1 MILGLSSKNR
11 SWQDAVAGVLTQR
24 GYHAVDLAEWRA
36 PLVAIE
42 PTPLAAR
49 WGDNWLIRLAA
60 EEIPELTNVIVLDL
74 HDGAEVDGMLDLQ
87 YRRSTPVRFLLMD
100 PPDGV
105 TEAVIAS
112 GLPYENWDPGGDVTS
127 EARVA
132 LAARRLP
139 MGPSRPSWDEY
150 FMRIARVVASRS
162 DCVRRQVA
170 AILVKDRRV
179 IGTGYNGT
187 PKGATNCSGGGCPRC
202 ASDAPSGTRL
212 DECLCLHAE
221 ENAILQA
228 AYHGTSVNGA
238 VLYCTASPCLL
249 CTKKI
254 INSGVVE
261 VVFDARYSIDQCS
274 MGLLD
279 ECGVTVRRYRPD
291 PRRPGEVDSTRE
303 G

>member
-1 MILGLSSKNR
+1 MILGLSSRDR
-11 SWQDAVAGVLTQR
+11 SWQDAVTAVLARR
-24 GYHAVDLAEWRA
+24 GYEAVDLAEWRA
-36 PLVAIE
+36 PVGGMDTAAC
-42 PTPLAAR
+42 AAR
-49 WGDNWLIRLAA
+49 WGGDWLIRLAA
-60 EEIPELTNVIVLDL
+60 EEIPTLANVVVLDL
-74 HDGAEVDGMLDLQ
+74 RDGAEIDGMVDLQ

-105 TEAVIAS
+105 AAAVQAA
-112 GLPYENWDPGGDVTS
+112 GLPHEEWEPGAEVAA
-127 EARVA
+127 EARI
-132 LAARRLP
+132 ARAVRSLP

-187 PKGATNCSGGGCPRC
+187 PRGAPNCSAVGCPRC

-228 AYHGTSVNGA
+228 AYHGTSVHGA
-238 VLYCTASPCLL
+238 ILYCTASPCLL

-254 INSGVVE
+254 INSGVLE
-261 VVFDARYSIDQCS
+261 VVYDARYSIDERS
-274 MGLLD
+274 MSLLHD
-279 ECGVTVRRYRPD
+279 CGILVRRYRPD
-291 PRRPGEVDSTRE
+291 PRRPVSG

>member
-1 MILGLSSKNR
+1 
-11 SWQDAVAGVLTQR
+11 
-24 GYHAVDLAEWRA
+24 VDLAEWRA
-36 PLVAIE
+36 TLGTCAPA
-42 PTPLAAR
+42 PLAAR
-49 WGDNWLIRLAA
+49 WGGDWLIRLAA
-60 EEIPELTNVIVLDL
+60 EEIPELTNVAVLDL
-74 HDGAEVDGMLDLQ
+74 RDGAEVDGMVDLQ

-100 PPDGV
+100 PPAGV
-105 TEAVIAS
+105 TDAVRAS
-112 GLPYENWDPGGDVTS
+112 GLPHELWEIGGDVIS
-127 EARVA
+127 EARIA
-132 LAARRLP
+132 SAIRSLP
-139 MGPSRPSWDEY
+139 MGPARPSWDEY

-187 PKGATNCSGGGCPRC
+187 PRGASNCSAGGCERC

-228 AYHGTSVNGA
+228 AYHGNSVHGA
-238 VLYCTASPCLL
+238 MLYCTASPCLL

-261 VVFDARYSIDQCS
+261 VVYDARYSIDQRS
-274 MGLLD
+274 MGLLE
-279 ECGVTVRRYRPD
+279 ECGIVVRRYRPD
-291 PRRPGEVDSTRE
+291 PRRPISGV
-303 G
+303 

>member
-1 MILGLSSKNR
+1 MILGLSSKER
-11 SWQDAVAGVLTQR
+11 SWQDVVAAVLARR
-24 GYHAVDLAEWRA
+24 GYVSVDLADWRRPLGARDAA
-36 PLVAIE
+36 PL
-42 PTPLAAR
+42 TAR
-49 WGDNWLIRLAA
+49 WGDGWLVRLAS
-60 EEIPELTNVIVLDL
+60 EEIPELTNVVVLDVG
-74 HDGAEVDGMLDLQ
+74 DRCEVDGMADLQ

-105 TEAVIAS
+105 HEAVIAS
-112 GLPYENWDPGGDVTS
+112 GLPYERWEIGGDVS
-127 EARVA
+127 SDARIA
-132 LAARRLP
+132 KAARSLP

-187 PKGATNCSGGGCPRC
+187 PRGATNCSAGGCPRC
-202 ASDAPSGTRL
+202 ASDAPSGTGL

-228 AYHGTSVNGA
+228 AYHGTSVHGA
-238 VLYCTASPCLL
+238 ILYCTASPCLL

-254 INSGVVE
+254 INCGVVE
-261 VVFDARYSIDQCS
+261 VVYDARYSIDQRS
-274 MGLLD
+274 MGLLQ
-279 ECGVTVRRYRPD
+279 ECGIVVRRYRPD
-291 PRRPGEVDSTRE
+291 PRRLAPGV
-303 G
+303 

>member
-1 MILGLSSKNR
+1 MILGLSSRDR
-11 SWQDAVAGVLTQR
+11 SWQDAVTAVLARR
-24 GYHAVDLAEWRA
+24 GYDAVDLAAWRGPLGAVDTA
-36 PLVAIE
+36 PYR
-42 PTPLAAR
+42 AR
-49 WGDNWLIRLAA
+49 WGGDWLIRLAA
-60 EEIPELTNVIVLDL
+60 AEIPELTNVVVLGL
-74 HDGAEVDGMLDLQ
+74 EDGAEVDGMVDLQ
-87 YRRSTPVRFLLMD
+87 YQRSTPVRFLLMD
-100 PPDGV
+100 PPGGV
-105 TEAVIAS
+105 AAAVVAS
-112 GLPYENWDPGGDVTS
+112 GLPHAQWAPGADVAS
-127 EARVA
+127 EERIALVARS
-132 LAARRLP
+132 LP

-179 IGTGYNGT
+179 IATGYNGT
-187 PKGATNCSGGGCPRC
+187 PRGAPNCSGSGCPRC

-261 VVFDARYSIDQCS
+261 VVYDARYSIDERS
-274 MGLLD
+274 MALLHD
-279 ECGVTVRRYRPD
+279 CGIVVRRYRPD
-291 PRRPGEVDSTRE
+291 PRRPVSG